1 MKILPGLL
9 VLLSALV
16 FTAPVAAEVSAA
28 ETQSVLSGIDVL
40 VRDGFRQLD
49 GRRVGLITNHT
60 GLDRKGVTTA
70 SRLHQAPAVRL
81 VTLFSPEH
89 GLHGKLDVP
98 VIGDGEDEATGVRV
112 YSLYGET
119 RKPLAPMLQGI
130 DTLVFDIQD
139 IGTRFYTY
147 ISTLGLAMQS
157 AADAGIRFVVL
168 DRPNPINGVA
178 VEGPLTD
185 AGRESF
191 TAFHSLPVRHGMTVG
206 ELALM
211 FRAELGLELD
221 LEVIRLENWQRSA
234 WFDATG
240 LRWVNPSPNMRS
252 LAEALLYPGIGLL
265 ETTNLSVGRGTDTP
279 FEVVGAP
286 WLDGDAF
293 ALEMNR
299 ADLPGVRFIPVEFI
313 PDASKFEGERC
324 GGINILVVDRAVF
337 EPVRT
342 GLEMA
347 RQLWRLYPATWDIE
361 AYDRLLVSKT
371 TLDALRSGQD
381 IPSIEAAYRDSLDKF
396 VRRRADFLLYD

>member
-1 MKILPGLL
+1 MKIMPGLF
-9 VLLSALV
+9 VLLSALL
-16 FTAPVAAEVSAA
+16 FTVPVAAEGSAV
-28 ETQSVLSGIDVL
+28 EPQKVLTGIDVL
-40 VRDGFRQLD
+40 VRDGFRPLD
-49 GRRVGLITNHT
+49 GRRLGLITNHT
-60 GLDRKGVTTA
+60 GLDGTGATTA
-70 SRLHQAPAVRL
+70 SRLHETPAVRL

-119 RKPLAPMLQGI
+119 RKPLAPMLEGI

-178 VEGPLTD
+178 VDGPLTD
-185 AGRESF
+185 VGRESF

-221 LEVIRLENWQRSA
+221 LEVIRLENWKRSTY
-234 WFDATG
+234 FDATG

-286 WLDGDAF
+286 WLDGDSFAF
-293 ALEMNR
+293 EMNR
-299 ADLPGVRFIPVEFI
+299 LGLPGVRFIPLEFV

-342 GLEMA
+342 GLEIA
-347 RQLWRLYPATWDIE
+347 RQLWRLYPDTWDID

-381 IPSIEAAYRDSLDKF
+381 IPAIEAAYRDRLDEF
-396 VRRRADFLLYD
+396 VQRRAAFLLYE

>member
-1 MKILPGLL
+1 MKILPGLF
-9 VLLSALV
+9 VLLSSLV
-16 FTAPVAAEVSAA
+16 FAVPVAGEISAA
-28 ETQSVLSGIDVL
+28 QPQSVMSGIDVL
-40 VRDGFRQLD
+40 VRDGFRQLE
-49 GRRVGLITNHT
+49 GRRVGLITNQT
-60 GLDRKGVTTA
+60 GLDGKGLTTA
-70 SRLHQAPAVRL
+70 SRLHEAPAVRL

-89 GLHGKLDVP
+89 GLHGMLDVP
-98 VIGDGEDEATGVRV
+98 VIGDGQDEATGVRV

-119 RKPLAPMLQGI
+119 RKPLAPMLEGI

-157 AADAGIRFVVL
+157 AADAGVRFVVL

-178 VEGPLTD
+178 VDGPLTD
-185 AGRESF
+185 EGRESF

-211 FRAELGLELD
+211 FRGELGLELD
-221 LEVIRLENWQRSA
+221 LEVIQLENWTRSSY
-234 WFDATG
+234 FDATG

-252 LAEALLYPGIGLL
+252 LAQALLYPGIGLL

-279 FEVVGAP
+279 FELVGAP
-286 WLDGDAF
+286 WLDGGAL

-299 ADLPGVRFIPVEFI
+299 AGLPGVRFIPVEFI
-313 PDASKFEGERC
+313 PVTSKFQGERC
-324 GGINILVVDRAVF
+324 GGVNILVVDRAVF

-361 AYDRLLVSKT
+361 AFDRLLVSKT
-371 TLDALRSGQD
+371 TLDALRAGQD
-381 IPSIEAAYRDSLDKF
+381 IPSIQAAYRDGLDEF
-396 VRRRADFLLYD
+396 ARRRADFLLYD